1 MDEVDEVR
9 KDGELPDNDLA
20 EKKAEGSRVL
30 RSENS
35 EKTWR
40 DADSAEA
47 VSNGKPNPRAGS
59 DETEYDHTDSAEAMG
74 NGSLNLRANNTAQA
88 AFGSAE
94 PAAGQAV
101 LIRDGVAFH
110 GAAELEPAPAGGV
123 YIRRIPAS
131 LRARLGARGRFIAAE
146 STGCELRFVT
156 SSQTVDV
163 TVALPAHDGAVAVYC
178 GGMFHSEHRLEAG
191 RIAVLRLTAPP
202 RLRTADAAKLS
213 ASGFAP
219 NVWRVR
225 FARGEAVYYGLNAFG
240 EAVRPPEPG
249 EVPAASLLAYGSS
262 ITHGGEQS
270 RSAYIEQ
277 TARRLGL
284 DLHNLGMSGSCLCEP
299 ELIDWIADRRDWSIL
314 FLELGVNMRDGM
326 DGREFRGR
334 VRYALERLIDGPH
347 PDKPI
352 FLTTIYPNFAT
363 LGSESPRAR
372 EQDLLF
378 NEILREETRRMN
390 HDAFLHLLEGYT
402 ILDDPGGLSCDLI
415 HPSDDGHIRM
425 GENLA
430 RQMRTILGS
439 ESG

>member
-1 MDEVDEVR
+1 MDEVDEVL
-9 KDGELPDNDLA
+9 KDGEVR
-20 EKKAEGSRVL
+20 G
-30 RSENS
+30 
-35 EKTWR
+35 KTVTKGGEMASSS
-40 DADSAEA
+40 DTVSAEA
-47 VSNGKPNPRAGS
+47 I
-59 DETEYDHTDSAEAMG
+59 G
-74 NGSLNLRANNTAQA
+74 NGSLGRRAENAAQA
-88 AFGSAE
+88 AFGTAE
-94 PAAGQAV
+94 PSAVPAV

-131 LRARLGARGRFIAAE
+131 VRARLGARGRFIAAE

-163 TVALPAHDGAVAVYC
+163 TLALPAQGGAVAVYC

-191 RIAVLRLTAPP
+191 RVAVLRLNAPP

-277 TARRLGL
+277 AARRLGL

-299 ELIDWIADRRDWSIL
+299 ELIDWIADRRDWGIL

-390 HDAFLHLLEGYT
+390 HDGFLHLLEGYT

-430 RQMRTILGS
+430 RQMRMILES